1 MPTPHARPT
10 GFTSILALASVVGL
24 AAALGVGLSRQPES
38 PSQPE
43 GKPLTHPTPPDAPKV
58 DAPRPLS
65 PPPATPATPAPA
77 PAPAPAEPVVHE
89 VVDLVR
95 FGIKAP
101 KPRPDGTIRVMSW
114 NAENLFDDKDDPTL
128 SGRSEDMKSAKPKEE
143 LDAAAAVI
151 RSVNPDVIALQEI
164 ESKEAL
170 TWFRDNWLKDAGYD
184 FISSIDAG
192 DERGIEQ
199 SVISRFPIVAEK
211 NWVKAELGV
220 APAGSRDAGK
230 PQVMHRSPLLV
241 DIEVPAEKTGSG
253 KPYRLT
259 LMVVHQKSGRDF
271 GWFRELESAKFAQ
284 IITGL
289 LADPK
294 EQNFILAGDFNA
306 TPADQ
311 SYKLYAPTG
320 LIDLFADPTGKDPK
334 FITHASGREID
345 HMLVAPTLKVE
356 CIPDSQFILGTP
368 ILPEGVDYRQA
379 PSPPGYSSDH
389 FPLVVD
395 IKPVDAPPLPRK

>member
-1 MPTPHARPT
+1 MRTPHARPT
-10 GFTSILALASVVGL
+10 GFTSVLALASVVGL
-24 AAALGVGLSRQPES
+24 ATALGAGFASFS
-38 PSQPE
+38 GQPE

-65 PPPATPATPAPA
+65 PPPVTPAPAPATPA

-89 VVDLVR
+89 VIDLVR

-114 NAENLFDDKDDPTL
+114 
-128 SGRSEDMKSAKPKEE
+128 
-143 LDAAAAVI
+143 
-151 RSVNPDVIALQEI
+151 IALQEI

-220 APAGSRDAGK
+220 APAGTRDAGK